1 MQYPTPVPRHVTGSA
16 GDLRRLLRSASAQ
29 AERADGPRAD
39 PAVDRVL
46 DSGSRRVA
54 RVLGALV
61 VLPQVRVRVGI
72 GVRVRARVRV
82 GVRARARLKAVLG
95 LGLGLG

>member
-1 MQYPTPVPRHVTGSA
+1 MQYPTPESHHVTGSA
-16 GDLRRLLRSASAQ
+16 GNLRRLLLSSSAQ

-46 DSGSRRVA
+46 DSGGRRVT

-61 VLPQVRVRVGI
+61 VLPQVRVRVG
-72 GVRVRARVRV
+72 V
-82 GVRARARLKAVLG
+82 GVIGLGLGFGLGFG
-95 LGLGLG
+95 LGLGLGPC